1 MCLTAHIQAKVH
13 ARGLRLSGVFFCGG
27 REIVAYISQKNKKIA
42 FFLVSLQKMELK
54 PMRIDLIV
62 KI

>member
-13 ARGLRLSGVFFCGG
+13 ARGLRLSGVFFIR
-27 REIVAYISQKNKKIA
+27 REIVACINQKNKNIA
-42 FFLVSLQKMELK
+42 YFFVWLQKMELK